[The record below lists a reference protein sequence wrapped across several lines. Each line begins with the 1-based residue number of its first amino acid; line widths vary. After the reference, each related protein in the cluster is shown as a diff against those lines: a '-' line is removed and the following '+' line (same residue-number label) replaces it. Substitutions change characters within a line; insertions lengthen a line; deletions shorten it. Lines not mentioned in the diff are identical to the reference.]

1 MQFAPTD
8 DQTMLMQGIRKLTQ
22 GVLRQTAAQRDT
34 AGSLDAQ
41 TLARLRSLGVFGLL
55 ADPDHGGLG
64 VDATTWILAVQ
75 ELAVADAGLALAVA
89 EHTLAAGLLAHGEPS
104 TPDLTTMGQGHVLIC
119 LDVRD
124 AAADLAAGC
133 PALQAYLS
141 QGVWSVSG
149 ATPWLALAQ
158 VASVAVV
165 AAESPQGRAL
175 YAVDLRSA
183 SVLRSAK
190 PSQLGLRSA
199 AGASLTLDTA
209 RARQLT
215 QTADVAIST
224 THGWLS
230 LAVAAVAIGVGRAAA
245 KAAGKYADER
255 HQFGAPISRLQP
267 VQWHIANNALDLDA
281 ADLLVVRAATLIGAN
296 SADKPL
302 SVRALTAIHQAKV
315 AAAEAAVRISDR
327 AVQVHG
333 GYGYTRD
340 FPVERAYRDAA
351 LLQILHGTPSALKVL
366 TARSL
371 AA

>member
-8 DQTMLMQGIRKLTQ
+8 DQTILMQGIRKLTQ
-22 GVLRQTAAQRDT
+22 GVLRQTAAQRDA

-41 TLARLRSLGVFGLL
+41 ALARLRSLGVFGLL

-75 ELAVADAGLALAVA
+75 ELAAADAGLALAVA
-89 EHTLAAGLLAHGEPS
+89 EHTLAAGLLANDQPS
-104 TPDLTTMGQGHVLIC
+104 TSDLVAMAEGHVLTC

-124 AAADLAAGC
+124 TAADLAAGC
-133 PALQAYLS
+133 PALQAHAGQAIWYL
-141 QGVWSVSG
+141 SG
-149 ATPWLALAQ
+149 ATPWLPLAQ
-158 VASVAVV
+158 EAAIGVV

-175 YAVDLRSA
+175 YAVDLRNA
-183 SVLRSAK
+183 AVLRATK

-199 AGASLTLDTA
+199 GGASLTLDRA
-209 RARQLT
+209 SARQLT
-215 QTADVAIST
+215 QPAEVAIPT
-224 THGWLS
+224 TQGWLS

-255 HQFGAPISRLQP
+255 QQFGAPISRLQP

-281 ADLLVVRAATLIGAN
+281 ADLLVVRAATLIGDD

-302 SVRALTAIHQAKV
+302 NVRALTAIHQAKV
-315 AAAEAAVRISDR
+315 AATEAAVRISDR
-327 AVQVHG
+327 AIQVHG